1 MSTIYGGLLVSRVVL
16 ILVTVGGVGYLGL
29 LTGLTLVSA
38 KTSLGQSFLCTYCP
52 MPQDEPVRGALGII
66 SKRLGDISGSQAS
79 PIGAS
84 GYWS

>member
-1 MSTIYGGLLVSRVVL
+1 MSTIYGGPLVSRVVL
-16 ILVTVGGVGYLGL
+16 VLVTVGGVGFLGL

-38 KTSLGQSFLCTYCP
+38 KTSLGQSFLCTYRP
-52 MPQDEPVRGALGII
+52 MLQDEPVRCALGII
-66 SKRLGDISGSQAS
+66 SKHLGDISGSQAS